1 MITRRTRYELKK
13 AKEREHILEGL
24 KIALDYIDEVIKII
38 RASKDQPSAKAALI
52 ERFGLSDAQAAAI
65 VAMRLGQLS
74 GLERAKIEDELAAI
88 LAKVADLEDIL
99 SHDSR
104 VYAIVR
110 EELVATESEIRRRAP
125 YRNPDR
131 FRRGGH

>member
-1 MITRRTRYELKK
+1 M
-13 AKEREHILEGL
+13 
-24 KIALDYIDEVIKII
+24 IKII

-99 SHDSR
+99 SMTAGYMLLCGRSLLH
-104 VYAIVR
+104 
-110 EELVATESEIRRRAP
+110 
-125 YRNPDR
+125 
-131 FRRGGH
+131 